1 MVGKIPSTN
10 VTIIGTDKVQIVF
23 RSTGEQDLKVGEG
36 VPVVSSGSKVNQN
49 AQAHGTVPGTS
60 ILFHSPA

>member
-1 MVGKIPSTN
+1 MAKVTGTN
-10 VTIIGTDKVQIVF
+10 VTITGTDKVQIIF
-23 RSTGEQDLKVGEG
+23 RSTGDQDLKDKEG
-36 VPVVSSGSKVNQN
+36 VPVVSSGTKVNGN

>member
-1 MVGKIPSTN
+1 MGKIPSTN
-10 VTIIGTDKVQIVF
+10 VNVQATDRVIVF
-23 RSTGEQDLKVGEG
+23 RSTGESDLRVGEG
-36 VPVVSSGSKVNQN
+36 VPVVSSGSKVNGN

>member
-1 MVGKIPSTN
+1 MGKTSGTN
-10 VTIIGTDKVQIVF
+10 VNIQATDRVIVF
-23 RSTGEQDLKVGEG
+23 RSTGDQDLRAGEG
-36 VPVVSSGSKVNQN
+36 TPVVSSGSKVNGN